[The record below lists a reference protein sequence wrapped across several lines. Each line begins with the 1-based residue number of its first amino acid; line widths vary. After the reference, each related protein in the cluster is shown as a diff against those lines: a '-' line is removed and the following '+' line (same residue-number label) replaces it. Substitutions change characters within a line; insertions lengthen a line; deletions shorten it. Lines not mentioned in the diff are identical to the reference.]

1 MGAPAKLPEARKG
14 RANIGRPILVPD
26 VPTNV
31 RMPRPLDGSA
41 LAHWSRLLGCCAW
54 LQQSDAD
61 LLAMYCQGLQEQ
73 EALRDKV
80 MQEQKPAD
88 RAGLRRLTEELQNL
102 ARMLALPTAQRLT
115 AGMQSAPA
123 EPRSALEDLRAKRKH

>member
-14 RANIGRPILVPD
+14 RANIGKPILVPD
-26 VPTNV
+26 VPAHV

-54 LQQSDAD
+54 LQQADAD

-80 MQEQKPAD
+80 MQEQKPTD

-115 AGMQSAPA
+115 AGMQAAP
-123 EPRSALEDLRAKRKH
+123 EPRSALEDLRSKRKH